1 MTSLIEPGTVVD
13 EAARIGD
20 GAAAPLRL
28 VDPTRAG
35 RGIRRRHRRVP
46 RSVQRLVGPLLII
59 VAWQLASTLGI
70 FDPDTI
76 PSPGSVL
83 AAARELI
90 ADGKLQENLIVS
102 LGRVVKGLALGIAS
116 GTVLAVLAGL
126 SRVGENVID
135 TNMEVVRAIPTF
147 ALVPIL
153 IVWFGIG
160 EEPKVVL
167 IAVTVTVA
175 IYINTYAGIRN
186 VDAGLVEAART
197 FGVRNWELVRRVVL
211 PGALP
216 GFLVGLRLALTGAW
230 LALIFA
236 ESVNAPSGLGRMM
249 SDARDRFQLDVI
261 FVLIGVYA
269 TLGLC
274 SHALVRFLEAR
285 LLTWRRAYD
294 GG

>member
-1 MTSLIEPGTVVD
+1 MTSVIEPGTVVD
-13 EAARIGD
+13 H
-20 GAAAPLRL
+20 AAPVTTPPRL
-28 VDPTRAG
+28 VDPTRTG
-35 RGIRRRHRRVP
+35 RRSHRRPHRIP
-46 RSVQRLVGPLLII
+46 RSVQRLLGPVLVI
-59 VAWQLASTLGI
+59 VAWQLASTVGI

-83 AAARELI
+83 AAARDLV

-102 LGRVVKGLALGIAS
+102 LGRVLKGLALGIS
-116 GTVLAVLAGL
+116 VGTVLAVLAGL

-135 TNMEVVRAIPTF
+135 TNMEVVRAIPAF

-261 FVLIGVYA
+261 FVLIAVYA

-274 SHALVRFLEAR
+274 SHTLVRFLESR
-285 LLTWRRAYD
+285 LLTWRRSYD